1 MRAQV
6 GHVVV
11 RAVRGTWRGNDR
23 QAQFTFAGFA
33 CGGRERREGRE
44 TDVRER
50 EEARKEGQLA
60 QGRGEVLI
68 SVSPPRGKERE

>member
-1 MRAQV
+1 M
-6 GHVVV
+6 VV

-33 CGGRERREGRE
+33 CGVRERR
-44 TDVRER
+44 
-50 EEARKEGQLA
+50 EARKEGQLA